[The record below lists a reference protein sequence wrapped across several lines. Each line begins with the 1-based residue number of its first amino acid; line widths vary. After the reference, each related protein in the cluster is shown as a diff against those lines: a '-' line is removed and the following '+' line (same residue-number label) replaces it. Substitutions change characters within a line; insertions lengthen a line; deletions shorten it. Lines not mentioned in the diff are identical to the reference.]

1 MSTRKSSP
9 RERLVNVII
18 VSLVTVLIWMW
29 AAGETRETEPAFV
42 DLELVSPTE
51 GSLQITPSKIQT
63 VRLEIRGPRRAVEA
77 AADRFRQPV
86 RITAGTMGVPAE
98 PGEHEVELA
107 RIATEL
113 LANWRIP
120 ATVLDA
126 DPMTIRLDIDSLTEK
141 STRIVAILP
150 SSARTTGRVEVSPE
164 TATLVL
170 PGDLK
175 DLENLEI
182 EARITER
189 DLEGRQPGRRHQF
202 QVTLQLPEALG
213 PAGDSIRIDPAT
225 AEVNLTLDA
234 NEEELALTAPVP
246 VQIAGPAADL
256 DGWMVEVNPASALLR
271 NVVLRGPA
279 DEIQRLRDREGGLG
293 VIAFVHLTSD
303 DLLQMIEEK
312 PVTLWSLPAGV
323 TVTSVDGD
331 ATSSPRIP
339 VSILKRPSS

>member
-1 MSTRKSSP
+1 MSPRKSNP
-9 RERLVNVII
+9 RERLINVII

-86 RITAGTMGVPAE
+86 RITAGTMGLPAE
-98 PGEHEVELA
+98 PGDHEIELA

-113 LANWRIP
+113 LSSWRIP

-126 DPMTIRLDIDSLTEK
+126 DPVTVRIEIDSLTEK
-141 STRIVAILP
+141 PTRIVAILP
-150 SSARTTGRVEVSPE
+150 PSARTTGRVEVSPE

-170 PGDLK
+170 PGNLK
-175 DLENLEI
+175 DLEDLEI

-202 QVTLQLPEALG
+202 QVTLQLPESLG
-213 PAGDSIRIDPAT
+213 DAADSIRIDPET
-225 AEVNLTLDA
+225 AEVKLTLDA
-234 NEEELALTAPVP
+234 NEEELALTTPVP

-256 DGWMVEVNPASALLR
+256 DGWKVEVDPASAFLR

-339 VSILKRPSS
+339 VSILKRPSP